1 MSDKQTDFF
10 SIAHTNGPE
19 LAKFAELCN
28 ALYERE
34 LHTLAHANLQHPSLI
49 KRKLAGLPYH
59 IKNVAYFLCDH
70 NAPLDV
76 DAHNASFQHKQ
87 AQKAPS
93 LKLDNEKNRL
103 WFHTHA
109 KLGLVVPVHVEEL
122 DNHHI
127 ELDCVDKVDLSNH
140 CIHTNKHGWFHFND
154 DLCNTL
160 TSEATTTLVKP
171 TKAIMQAACCGHTW
185 NYKSRTLPR
194 ALTLREMRLSAQ
206 IDWKKFTVAKIKI
219 FHQLD

>member
-10 SIAHTNGPE
+10 SIAHSHGPE

-34 LHTLAHANLQHPSLI
+34 LHSLAHASLQQPSLV

-59 IKNVAYFLCDH
+59 VKNVAYFLCDH
-70 NAPLDV
+70 NAPLEV
-76 DAHNASFQHKQ
+76 DSHNASFQHKQ

-93 LKLDNEKNRL
+93 LKTDSEKSHI
-103 WFHTHA
+103 WFKTNA
-109 KLGLVVPVHVEEL
+109 KLGLVVPIHVEAL

-127 ELDCVDKVDLSNH
+127 ELDCVDKIDHNNH
-140 CIHTNKHGWFHFND
+140 CLHTNKHGWFRFYG
-154 DLCNTL
+154 DLCKPDSNGPL
-160 TSEATTTLVKP
+160 AKLIKP

-185 NYKSRTLPR
+185 NHKSRTSPR
-194 ALTLREMRLSAQ
+194 ALSLREMRLSAH
-206 IDWKKFTVAKIKI
+206 IDWKKFTLAKVKV